1 MNTRFQKKNYI
12 PGYGSVHKKQQNYM
26 QKYLQN
32 ELTNTTYRLELL
44 KSLIESISFS
54 QAKQKKTLDIHQKGN
69 KIVFVMRFNR
79 Y

>member
-1 MNTRFQKKNYI
+1 
-12 PGYGSVHKKQQNYM
+12 M

-54 QAKQKKTLDIHQKGN
+54 QAKQKKTLDIHKKGN